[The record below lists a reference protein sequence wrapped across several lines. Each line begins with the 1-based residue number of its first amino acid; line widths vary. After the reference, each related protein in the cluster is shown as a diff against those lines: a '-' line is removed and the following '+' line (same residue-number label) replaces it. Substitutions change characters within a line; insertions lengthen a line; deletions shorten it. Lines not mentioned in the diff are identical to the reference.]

1 MNPSSH
7 NADELRINIDGM
19 FSEGQVL
26 YVKSGLLKAV
36 ELITLNVSDIQ
47 SDNLRVRSLKFKA
60 NIMGPQAT
68 ITDVQIMYSDFVID
82 SDGVYNLETK
92 ELDASVAVRFRVT
105 AVLKKIIYAAANP
118 LYAREILSAGSG
130 NEIGMLDEATE
141 YSFGIK
147 RNLSLVTED

>member
-1 MNPSSH
+1 
-7 NADELRINIDGM
+7 
-19 FSEGQVL
+19 
-26 YVKSGLLKAV
+26 
-36 ELITLNVSDIQ
+36 
-47 SDNLRVRSLKFKA
+47 
-60 NIMGPQAT
+60 MGPQAT

-105 AVLKKIIYAAANP
+105 AVLTKIIYAAWNP
-118 LYAREILSAGSG
+118 LYAREILSADGG

-147 RNLSLVTED
+147 RKLSLVTED